1 MVRSGSGADGY
12 IVRRAGAQGLPKG
25 SGNGSWSTGTGAL
38 GRWSNSAAPWPRS
51 GSSCEDTPRHDS
63 YARNPSCPYTESLI
77 TAMYRC
83 VGWSL
88 SGKAGREGWSDDAVM
103 RESAQNIEGRSG
115 VVVLGLAFNTTMLF
129 HISTFQFHRFS
140 RIRRRLWARGLTEG
154 ADSGSETEP

>member
-1 MVRSGSGADGY
+1 MLPRITCRKPLIWLRNQPRHSFRSQRSGSLRAMIHLGTTVMHETRA
-12 IVRRAGAQGLPKG
+12 VRTP
-25 SGNGSWSTGTGAL
+25 S
-38 GRWSNSAAPWPRS
+38 P
-51 GSSCEDTPRHDS
+51 SSRLC
-63 YARNPSCPYTESLI
+63 I
-77 TAMYRC
+77 G

-115 VVVLGLAFNTTMLF
+115 VVVLRLAFNTKMIF